1 MGDDGDDVIYAL
13 LWLNSGWG
21 SPACRSLTRQKLDIG
36 SPPLCQAGL
45 ALGLFPNS
53 RMCIMPLRPAAV
65 IPVNMGNLGIAVWFW
80 ISVHI
85 RCCFMW
91 TFQFFG
97 EKQIA
102 SIYWALHG
110 KKKITTRVGFSSG
123 SQSLLVLPSSP
134 LPSIKSSSLLKR
146 CLHGKGKED
155 TDCVMDCR
163 CNQIR
168 CAWKAFP
175 FGVEPRHL

>member
-1 MGDDGDDVIYAL
+1 MYHAIETCCSYPSKYGKSRNSSVILDLSAYQVLFHVNFSIFWRKA
-13 LWLNSGWG
+13 NS
-21 SPACRSLTRQKLDIG
+21 INI
-36 SPPLCQAGL
+36 
-45 ALGLFPNS
+45 LGFT
-53 RMCIMPLRPAAV
+53 
-65 IPVNMGNLGIAVWFW
+65 W
-80 ISVHI
+80 
-85 RCCFMW
+85 
-91 TFQFFG
+91 
-97 EKQIA
+97 
-102 SIYWALHG
+102 

-175 FGVEPRHL
+175 FGVEPCHL